1 MPATTVNQLVPILGQ
16 YIEPDGEFKTS
27 LNQVLSRIYNMG
39 TYRDLTIQYSLP
51 VVDNCITLPDEADAV
66 LHTIVNNQP
75 VPVRSLWHDFKS
87 VGMGMGASDLTWGLV
102 DAGFHPIKRL
112 IPNATDLFYVVP
124 SDQAHDPM
132 REMVPENGEEISVVA
147 TNGSKIYT
155 ATAALNDAG
164 ETTIVFGDSVDSF
177 ISIRF
182 DGLLSTYDIRI
193 ATSKE
198 QALIDSDSTI
208 ATVGP
213 DSGVTRYRRFR
224 LNRSTD
230 GETTVHVLCK
240 RAFQPVRSDN
250 DIVYVGNIGALK
262 HGLLGRLM
270 EDNAD
275 IERSEYHWNKC
286 MQLMEEEANTSRGA
300 ALPRL
305 NVDPY
310 GTGSHNRIYQ
320 LY

>member
-1 MPATTVNQLVPILGQ
+1 MPATTVNQLVPMLRQ

-51 VVDNCITLPDEADAV
+51 VVDNCITLPDEADSV

-75 VPVRSLWHDFKS
+75 APIRALWHDFKS
-87 VGMGMGASDLTWGLV
+87 TGMGVGAADLTWGLV
-102 DAGFHPIKRL
+102 DAGFHPLKRL
-112 IPNATDLFYVVP
+112 ITTATNTLHIVP
-124 SDQAHDPM
+124 SDQSPTKTNFNPNDG
-132 REMVPENGEEISVVA
+132 GEIVVTA
-147 TNGSKIYT
+147 TDGDKIYHST
-155 ATAALNDAG
+155 TDTVSDNDVPLTFA
-164 ETTIVFGDSVDSF
+164 EDVNAV

-182 DGLLSTYDIRI
+182 DGLTDAYDIRTT
-193 ATSKE
+193 AGN
-198 QALIDSDSTI
+198 SDTTI

-224 LNRSTD
+224 LNRSTND
-230 GETTVHVLCK
+230 ETVVHVLCK

-250 DIVYVGNIGALK
+250 DIVYVGNVGALK
-262 HGLLGRLM
+262 HGLMGRLM

-275 IERSEYHWNKC
+275 IERAEYHWNKC
-286 MQLMEEEANTSRGA
+286 MQLMEEEAATSRGA
-300 ALPRL
+300 AIPRL

-310 GTGSHNRIYQ
+310 GTGNLNRIYQ

>member
-1 MPATTVNQLVPILGQ
+1 MPATTVNQLVPLLGQ

-66 LHTIVNNQP
+66 LHTLVDNQP

-87 VGMGMGASDLTWGLV
+87 VGMGIGASDLTWGLV
-102 DAGFHPIKRL
+102 DAGYHPLKRL
-112 IPNATDLFYVVP
+112 IETATDTLHIVP
-124 SDQAHDPM
+124 SDQSPTRNNFNPND
-132 REMVPENGEEISVVA
+132 GGTIVVTA
-147 TNGSKIYT
+147 TDGDKIYVS
-155 ATAALNDAG
+155 
-164 ETTIVFGDSVDSF
+164 TTDSVSDNDVPLIFDEPVNSV
-177 ISIRF
+177 ISIQF
-182 DGLLSTYDIRI
+182 DGLTDAYDIRI
-193 ATSKE
+193 TAVDT
-198 QALIDSDSTI
+198 DTTI

-230 GETTVHVLCK
+230 GVTNVHVLCK

-250 DIVYVGNIGALK
+250 DIVYVSNVGALK
-262 HGLLGRLM
+262 QGMLGRLM

-275 IERSEYHWNKC
+275 IERAEYHWNKC
-286 MQLMEEEANTSRGA
+286 MQLMEEEAASARGA

-310 GTGSHNRIYQ
+310 GTGSLNRIYQ

>member
-1 MPATTVNQLVPILGQ
+1 MPATTASQLVPLLDK
-16 YIEPDGEFKTS
+16 YIEPDGDFKNS

-51 VVDNCITLPDEADAV
+51 VVDNCITLPDEADSI
-66 LHTIVNNQP
+66 LHTTVNNLP
-75 VPVRSLWHDFKS
+75 VPVRALWHDFKS
-87 VGMGMGASDLTWGLV
+87 TGMGVGSSDLTWGLV
-102 DAGFHPIKRL
+102 DAGFHAIRRL
-112 IPNATDLFYVVP
+112 IETATDTLHVVP
-124 SDQAHDPM
+124 SDQSPTK
-132 REMVPENGEEISVVA
+132 
-147 TNGSKIYT
+147 TNFNPADGGTILVT
-155 ATAALNDAG
+155 ATDGDKLYAS
-164 ETTIVFGDSVDSF
+164 TTDSVSDNDVPLTFSAPINSV

-182 DGLLSTYDIRI
+182 DALTDWYDIRTT
-193 ATSKE
+193 AG
-198 QALIDSDSTI
+198 DSDTTI

-224 LNRSTD
+224 LNRSTN
-230 GETTVHVLCK
+230 GQTTVHVLCK
-240 RAFQPVRSDN
+240 RAFQPIRNDD
-250 DIVYVGNIGALK
+250 DIVYINNIGALK

-275 IERSEYHWNKC
+275 IERAEYHWNKC
-286 MQLMEEEANTSRGA
+286 MLLLEEEAATSRGA

-310 GTGSHNRIYQ
+310 GTGNLNRIYQ

>member
-1 MPATTVNQLVPILGQ
+1 MPATTVNQLVPMLSQ

-51 VVDNCITLPDEADAV
+51 VVDNCVTLPDEADSV

-87 VGMGMGASDLTWGLV
+87 TGMGVGAADLTWGLV
-102 DAGFHPIKRL
+102 DAGFHPLKRL
-112 IPNATDLFYVVP
+112 ITTATDTLHIVP
-124 SDQAHDPM
+124 SDQSPTKTNYNPDDG
-132 REMVPENGEEISVVA
+132 GEIVVTA
-147 TNGSKIYT
+147 TDGDKIYQST
-155 ATAALNDAG
+155 TDTVSDNDVPLTFA
-164 ETTIVFGDSVDSF
+164 EDINAV

-182 DGLLSTYDIRI
+182 DGLTDAYDIR
-193 ATSKE
+193 TN
-198 QALIDSDSTI
+198 ALDSDTTI

-224 LNRSTD
+224 LNRSTND
-230 GETTVHVLCK
+230 ETVVHVLCK

-250 DIVYVGNIGALK
+250 DIVYVGNVGALK
-262 HGLLGRLM
+262 HGLMGRLM

-275 IERSEYHWNKC
+275 IERAEYHWNKC
-286 MQLMEEEANTSRGA
+286 VQLMEEEAATSRGA
-300 ALPRL
+300 AIPRL

-310 GTGSHNRIYQ
+310 GTGNLNRIYQ

>member
-1 MPATTVNQLVPILGQ
+1 MPATTVNQLVPMLSS
-16 YIEPDGEFKTS
+16 YIEPDGEFKNS

-66 LHTIVNNQP
+66 LHTIVDNQP

-87 VGMGMGASDLTWGLV
+87 VGMGVGASDLTWGLV
-102 DAGFHPIKRL
+102 DAGFHPLKRL
-112 IPNATDLFYVVP
+112 IQTATNTLHIVP
-124 SDQAHDPM
+124 SDQSPTRTNFNLAD
-132 REMVPENGEEISVVA
+132 GELVA
-147 TNGSKIYT
+147 ITATDGDKIY
-155 ATAALNDAG
+155 AS
-164 ETTIVFGDSVDSF
+164 TTDSVSDNDVPLTFTANIDSV
-177 ISIRF
+177 ISIQF
-182 DGLLSTYDIRI
+182 DGLTDWYDIRTT
-193 ATSKE
+193 AADPDT
-198 QALIDSDSTI
+198 TI

-224 LNRSTD
+224 LNRSTN
-230 GETTVHVLCK
+230 GLTTVHVLCK
-240 RAFQPVRSDN
+240 RAFQPIRTDN
-250 DIVYVGNIGALK
+250 DIVYVSNIGALK

-286 MQLMEEEANTSRGA
+286 MQLMEEEAATSRGA

-310 GTGSHNRIYQ
+310 GTGSLNRIYQ

>member
-1 MPATTVNQLVPILGQ
+1 MPATTVNQLVPMLSS
-16 YIEPDGEFKTS
+16 YIEPDGEFKNS

-66 LHTIVNNQP
+66 LHTIVDNQP

-87 VGMGMGASDLTWGLV
+87 VGMGVGASDLTWGLV
-102 DAGFHPIKRL
+102 DAGFHPLKRL
-112 IPNATDLFYVVP
+112 IQTATNTLHIVP
-124 SDQAHDPM
+124 SDQSPTRTNFNPAD
-132 REMVPENGEEISVVA
+132 GELVA
-147 TNGSKIYT
+147 ITATDGDKIY
-155 ATAALNDAG
+155 AS
-164 ETTIVFGDSVDSF
+164 TTDSVSDNDVPLTFTANINSV
-177 ISIRF
+177 ISIQF
-182 DGLLSTYDIRI
+182 DGLTDWYDIRTT
-193 ATSKE
+193 AADPDT
-198 QALIDSDSTI
+198 TI

-224 LNRSTD
+224 LNRSTN
-230 GETTVHVLCK
+230 GLTTVHVLCK
-240 RAFQPVRSDN
+240 RAFQPIRNDS
-250 DIVYVGNIGALK
+250 DIVYVSNIGALK

-286 MQLMEEEANTSRGA
+286 MQLMEEEAATSRGA

-310 GTGSHNRIYQ
+310 GTGSLNRIYQ

>member
-102 DAGFHPIKRL
+102 DAGFHALKRL
-112 IPNATDLFYVVP
+112 IDTPTDTLHIVP
-124 SDQAHDPM
+124 SDQSPTKTNFNPADG
-132 REMVPENGEEISVVA
+132 GEIIVTA
-147 TNGSKIYT
+147 TDSDKIYQSST
-155 ATAALNDAG
+155 DTVSDNDVPLTF
-164 ETTIVFGDSVDSF
+164 EQNINSV

-182 DGLLSTYDIRI
+182 DGLTDAYDIR
-193 ATSKE
+193 TD
-198 QALIDSDSTI
+198 ALDSNTTI

>member
-1 MPATTVNQLVPILGQ
+1 MPATTVKQLIQMLEDYV
-16 YIEPDGEFKTS
+16 EPNGEFRPS
-27 LNQVLSRIYNMG
+27 LNQVLARIYNMG

-51 VVDNCITLPDEADAV
+51 VVDGCITLPDEADAV

-87 VGMGMGASDLTWGLV
+87 VGMGMGASDLTWGLI
-102 DAGFHPIKRL
+102 DAGYHPLKKL
-112 IPNATDLFYVVP
+112 ITTATDTLHIVP
-124 SDQAHDPM
+124 SDNSPTKTNFNPND
-132 REMVPENGEEISVVA
+132 GGEISILA
-147 TNGSKIYT
+147 TDGDKVYPSST
-155 ATAALNDAG
+155 DTVSDNDVPLTFA
-164 ETTIVFGDSVDSF
+164 EDITSV

-182 DGLLSTYDIRI
+182 EALTDIYDIR
-193 ATSKE
+193 TS
-198 QALIDSDSTI
+198 AADPDTTI

-230 GETTVHVLCK
+230 GETVVHVLCK
-240 RAFQPVRSDN
+240 RAFQPLRSDN
-250 DIVYVGNIGALK
+250 DIVYVGNIGAIK
-262 HGLLGRLM
+262 HGLLGKVM
-270 EDNAD
+270 EDSAD
-275 IERSEYHWNKC
+275 VERAEYHWNKC
-286 MQLMEEEANTSRGA
+286 MQLMEEEAASSRGA

-310 GTGSHNRIYQ
+310 GTGSLNRIYQ

>member
-1 MPATTVNQLVPILGQ
+1 MPATTVNQLVPMLSQ

-51 VVDNCITLPDEADAV
+51 VVDNCVTLPDEADSV
-66 LHTIVNNQP
+66 LHTIVDNQP

-87 VGMGMGASDLTWGLV
+87 VGMGVGAADLTWGLV
-102 DAGFHPIKRL
+102 DAGFHPLKRL
-112 IPNATDLFYVVP
+112 ITTATDTLHIVP
-124 SDQAHDPM
+124 SDQSPTKTNFNPNDG
-132 REMVPENGEEISVVA
+132 GEIVVTA
-147 TNGSKIYT
+147 TDGDKIYQST
-155 ATAALNDAG
+155 TDTVSDNDVPLTFA
-164 ETTIVFGDSVDSF
+164 EDINAV

-182 DGLLSTYDIRI
+182 DGLTDAYDIRTT
-193 ATSKE
+193 AGN
-198 QALIDSDSTI
+198 SDTTI

-224 LNRSTD
+224 LNRSTND
-230 GETTVHVLCK
+230 ETTVHVLCK
-240 RAFQPVRSDN
+240 RAFQPIRNDN
-250 DIVYVGNIGALK
+250 DIVYVNNIGALK

-275 IERSEYHWNKC
+275 IERAEYHWNKC
-286 MQLMEEEANTSRGA
+286 MQLMEEEAATSRGA
-300 ALPRL
+300 AIPRL

-310 GTGSHNRIYQ
+310 GTGNLNRIYQ

>member
-1 MPATTVNQLVPILGQ
+1 
-16 YIEPDGEFKTS
+16 
-27 LNQVLSRIYNMG
+27 MG

-112 IPNATDLFYVVP
+112 FPFNSDQLYVVP

-132 REMVPENGEEISVVA
+132 RELVPDDGEEIAIVA
-147 TNGSKIYT
+147 TDGNKIYT
-155 ATAALNDAG
+155 A
-164 ETTIVFGDSVDSF
+164 VSFVDSQNAVSITF
-177 ISIRF
+177 TEAVNSVISIRF
-182 DGLLSTYDIRI
+182 DGLLSTYDIRV
-193 ATSKE
+193 ASSKE
-198 QALIDSDSTI
+198 MALSNPDSTI

-286 MQLMEEEANTSRGA
+286 MLLMEEEANSSRGA

>member
-1 MPATTVNQLVPILGQ
+1 MPATTVSQLAPMLNG
-16 YIEPDGEFKTS
+16 YIEPDGEFKNS

-51 VVDNCITLPDEADAV
+51 VVDNCITLPDEADSI
-66 LHTIVNNQP
+66 LHTIVDNQP

-87 VGMGMGASDLTWGLV
+87 TGMGVGAADLTWGLV
-102 DAGFHPIKRL
+102 DAGFHALKRL
-112 IPNATDLFYVVP
+112 ITTATDTLHIVP
-124 SDQAHDPM
+124 SDQSPTKTNFNPAD
-132 REMVPENGEEISVVA
+132 GESVVITA
-147 TNGSKIYT
+147 TDGEKIY
-155 ATAALNDAG
+155 AS
-164 ETTIVFGDSVDSF
+164 TTDSVSDNDVPLTFDEPIDSV
-177 ISIRF
+177 ISIQF
-182 DGLLSTYDIRI
+182 DALTDWYDIRTT
-193 ATSKE
+193 AGDPDT
-198 QALIDSDSTI
+198 TI
-208 ATVGP
+208 ATIGP

-224 LNRSTD
+224 LNRSTN
-230 GETTVHVLCK
+230 GLTNVHVLCK
-240 RAFQPVRSDN
+240 RAFQPVRSDS
-250 DIVYVGNIGALK
+250 DIVYVSNIGALK

-286 MQLMEEEANTSRGA
+286 MLLMEEEAATSRGA

-310 GTGSHNRIYQ
+310 GTGSLNRIYQ

>member
-1 MPATTVNQLVPILGQ
+1 MPATTVNQLVPMLSS
-16 YIEPDGEFKTS
+16 YIEPDGEFKNS

-66 LHTIVNNQP
+66 LHTIVDNQP

-87 VGMGMGASDLTWGLV
+87 VGMGVGASDLTWGLV
-102 DAGFHPIKRL
+102 DAGFHPLKRL
-112 IPNATDLFYVVP
+112 IETATNTLHIVP
-124 SDQAHDPM
+124 SDQSPTRTNFNPAD
-132 REMVPENGEEISVVA
+132 GELVA
-147 TNGSKIYT
+147 ITATDGDKIY
-155 ATAALNDAG
+155 AS
-164 ETTIVFGDSVDSF
+164 TTDSVSDNDVPLTFTANINSV
-177 ISIRF
+177 ISIQF
-182 DGLLSTYDIRI
+182 DGLTDWYDIRI
-193 ATSKE
+193 NAADPDT
-198 QALIDSDSTI
+198 TI
-208 ATVGP
+208 ATIGP

-224 LNRSTD
+224 LNRSTN
-230 GETTVHVLCK
+230 GQTNVHVLCK
-240 RAFQPVRSDN
+240 RAFQPIRNDS
-250 DIVYVGNIGALK
+250 DIVYVSNIGALK

-286 MQLMEEEANTSRGA
+286 MLLMEEEAATSRGA

-310 GTGSHNRIYQ
+310 GTGSLNRIYQ

>member
-1 MPATTVNQLVPILGQ
+1 MPATTVNQLVPMLEQ
-16 YIEPDGEFKTS
+16 YVEPDGKFLPS

-51 VVDNCITLPDEADAV
+51 VVDNCITLPDEADAI
-66 LHTIVNNQP
+66 LHTIVDNQP

-87 VGMGMGASDLTWGLV
+87 VGMGLGASDLTWGLI
-102 DAGFHPIKRL
+102 DAGFHPLKRL
-112 IPNATDLFYVVP
+112 IQTATSTLHIVP
-124 SDQAHDPM
+124 SDYSPTKTNFNPDD
-132 REMVPENGEEISVVA
+132 GEEVLILA
-147 TNGSKIYT
+147 TN
-155 ATAALNDAG
+155 NDQVYQSSTNPVSSNDVLVTF
-164 ETTIVFGDSVDSF
+164 TTDISSV

-182 DGLLSTYDIRI
+182 DALTDIYDIRTDPMDSNTTV
-193 ATSKE
+193 AT
-198 QALIDSDSTI
+198 I
-208 ATVGP
+208 GP

-224 LNRSTD
+224 LNKSTD
-230 GETTVHVLCK
+230 GLTTVHVLCK
-240 RAFQPVRSDN
+240 RAFQPARSDD
-250 DIVYVGNIGALK
+250 DIVYVNNVGALK

-275 IERSEYHWNKC
+275 IERAEYHWAKC
-286 MQLMEEEANTSRGA
+286 MQLMEEEASSSRGA